1 MAHGKVGLHLEHED
15 AVGGFAPGVVLFG
28 IQALKDGAKYLPVD
42 DGVESLQWIARFAQ
56 AGVAVLK
63 AKETVL
69 HATPVCLETA
79 SITFQG
85 GLTST
90 GIERNL

>member
-28 IQALKDGAKYLPVD
+28 IQVLKDGAKYLPVD

-69 HATPVCLETA
+69 HATPVCL
-79 SITFQG
+79 
-85 GLTST
+85 
-90 GIERNL
+90 GISLYNVPG